1 LFKKIL
7 DTASNPFSNK
17 QDLNYLRYPA
27 LFIFWVIN
35 KFVYVIFKF
44 LKIKLLAAPLE
55 AIGHQIF
62 DLECFFYEKKKYQF
76 NFKPLILTSGKFIAN
91 KHLLKYQKKKY
102 KFLEVNN
109 KFLCLILFYQKLFK
123 NVTFDTNSYVA
134 TRKAAKCYQILKKND
149 LSIKLDKSDILK
161 AEKILRSINLKIK
174 KKIVILHVR
183 DNSFK
188 PFDGETYR
196 SSKIKNYGLA
206 INYLLKNGY
215 QVIRIGNQGMTKNSY
230 GNKIF
235 DLSKFKF
242 DEDLQLLQLYL
253 VNKCHFFIG
262 TCSGPYKFAT
272 ILKKPILTVDMA
284 PMSLMFPVARKAIA
298 LPKLY
303 KNIKTKKI
311 INFKDVFA
319 YNFSNL
325 RLDKEFKA
333 LNIELIDNSPKEIL
347 EGVKEIEKLAKNK
360 NFATSILQR
369 RFKQLFNKDC
379 YAFYAESNIANT
391 FINKYKKFLK

>member
-1 LFKKIL
+1 MF
-7 DTASNPFSNK
+7 F
-17 QDLNYLRYPA
+17 LR
-27 LFIFWVIN
+27 
-35 KFVYVIFKF
+35 
-44 LKIKLLAAPLE
+44 
-55 AIGHQIF
+55 
-62 DLECFFYEKKKYQF
+62 KKKYQF

-161 AEKILRSINLKIK
+161 AEKILRSMNLKIK

-303 KNIKTKKI
+303 KNIKTKK
-311 INFKDVFA
+311 
-319 YNFSNL
+319 L
-325 RLDKEFKA
+325 
-333 LNIELIDNSPKEIL
+333 
-347 EGVKEIEKLAKNK
+347 
-360 NFATSILQR
+360 
-369 RFKQLFNKDC
+369 
-379 YAFYAESNIANT
+379 
-391 FINKYKKFLK
+391 